1 MMCMTAW
8 LHPATAQTTFN
19 FDSYSAG
26 TTVESID
33 GWKPYEGNGN
43 TAPLWQISPDV
54 SSSLPSFLQNTYGNM
69 YKGVDNT
76 LALVS
81 MSVDFIKSISGESAS
96 FIVNN
101 YFVTE
106 DKYDITSESSISWYV
121 KKAPGTQTEYYEVV
135 VSEDGNTWTEVFNE
149 ELPSTSTTMVNKTVS
164 LEEYAE
170 KELYLGFRHYRNQV
184 NTSASALVIDNIT
197 ISATPVGGS
206 EPEPQTLSVTFS
218 ADDEDIYSDETTTLR
233 AEAKNGTGNY
243 YYSWTPT
250 TGLDNSDSATPTFT
264 PASTGIY
271 TFNCEVTD
279 GETTVPGSVTVNVT
293 ERPANPYAGKQYR
306 VKVNS
311 SPSSY
316 SYNYNGWYLHVNNH
330 DAPNN
335 NPNVGI
341 VSLLQESD
349 NQIFTIEANGSG
361 QYYLKTADGYY
372 IKCATGTQWWCV
384 YAYSATEK
392 TPLVF
397 EYLSNGVEFYI
408 KDYDKMMG
416 NGGTNAGLT
425 TNNYFKVQ
433 NSSIY
438 CDASPG
444 KDDGDGYVCTWVLE
458 EVAAPEFTLEL
469 TANSTS
475 LCEGDAVVLEANT
488 KNAVGDCSYSWTPT
502 TGLDNP
508 NSATP
513 TFTSYDIDQASEV
526 VRFTCTATDSE
537 GKEINATID
546 ITINDVPEFVDLPG
560 MITINAGETAI
571 IPIKYDETQYNLN
584 VVSTPY
590 LDYTNYSYNCDKDYD
605 GCELSVF
612 NLESDTELAITIVP
626 IYGGCQATSTVNIK
640 VINESKEVV
649 IGENNAIGNTYL
661 PVRTEWAYSLTQQI
675 YTAEELGINEA
686 SNINSISFYAT
697 WSDGTARDIEVYLA
711 NTALES
717 FPTGNPSPSSD
728 LASVLSDDFVNMT
741 GAPNFDDE
749 VTFTQGR
756 WTTINFTTPFVYEPG
771 KNIIVCVNDKTGS
784 DLDGGFE
791 FASYTRDGLRSI
803 SMYGSN
809 AYTPSAI
816 SAAGYTPTWDLGY
829 NNQIKLGYEAIADA
843 TLSAEI
849 IADKTSLC
857 DGDNSNQFTL
867 TAKRIENATYAWYYG
882 DSDSP
887 FSEDR
892 EAYYSNE
899 NPGIY
904 NIRLEVTQGGN
915 TEPATATI
923 DLTINEMPNV
933 EFVAPNAH
941 VGQTIEFAL
950 QNPTEGANYTML
962 IYNASDEQVS
972 NELTPNNGVFTWSTD
987 SYGTY
992 HAKVTADNGGC
1003 VATSTKYFAIYIAAS
1018 FGYEGT
1024 RCPDNAITF
1033 TAAQI
1038 GGVYNTYSWTIRNQ
1052 KAEIVEQISD
1062 SENYSFEH
1070 TFITAGVYEVELTNK
1085 TQVYGK
1091 DPTYST
1097 FIDQITIDPVPEVTD
1112 ITTEDATIVLVPI
1125 TFVAEGENIENTV
1138 WYIKSQD
1145 QDAVE
1150 EITMP
1155 YTFET
1160 AGDYE
1165 VSVAVSSEAGC
1176 STTFVETITIADKL
1190 SGPKVSYRGEEIRE
1204 AEGDVVDMSYRP
1216 AGAWMA
1222 PAEVVI
1228 EPDGSTPLII
1238 NSVEIVGDYFDF
1250 GDDLILENFIK
1261 IVNETVVDKAVNPG
1275 DKLVVKLSHDKANEV
1290 YQLLISDGVGPE
1302 AGINLDVENDGYAPQ
1317 LKITYSGD
1325 QERLVPIDYIAYVPD
1340 VADVFETAPVA
1351 ENGTT
1356 YNVYNILPNYQLDG
1370 ANDTDYDAV
1379 YKIELEEGDDLAVSV
1394 TMTGAD
1400 PHIYI
1405 YKADFNGEEGP
1416 GKTNY
1421 ISSTAASAMSE
1432 ILESGEYYVVVSSS
1446 DSEFDVTINAN
1457 QLEAPA
1463 QASNPAPHDRAN
1475 VSLETAA
1482 LTFTLADFSTEYQV
1496 LFGTENNMTALV
1508 NWTATATNAIS
1519 IEMPALER
1527 NNVYYW
1533 KVDARNA
1540 AGTTEGELWY
1550 FATPFDGPVAS
1561 IDKEEIMATTESAL
1575 LSWTELVPTVKEYN
1589 IYADE
1594 TKLHTITDAET
1605 LAYTLS
1611 NLPYNSEEYEI
1622 YVQVVF
1628 ANDDLR
1634 ITANSNKVPLRVSG
1648 KGGVYGYVYAED
1660 GEPVANA
1667 TVVFKGIEFK
1677 TNSDGYYEGEVW
1689 AGAYDAFVT
1698 GDNCK
1703 KKTQSVDVA
1712 YAGNT
1717 EINFIL
1723 QYVLSMVK
1731 DVVAT
1736 ETVID
1741 ESVDVEWSYE
1751 IEPATVFDF
1760 ENGELGSDIASFIE
1774 IYTYDDNTKESI
1786 YESTDYETPAYLI
1799 VEDATAPSG
1808 THCIASNIQG
1818 QDNKSACLT
1827 VVAAL
1832 ACDGTVSFYSK
1843 KLSDTY
1849 DYARFYIDGVEQ
1861 VYYPESDWIKSE
1873 YPIPAGTHT
1882 LKWSYVKDY
1891 SNSVDPDALY
1901 IDNITISSNI
1911 SYVGNIYVK
1920 DALTENAP
1928 ATPVEKN
1935 IAVEDY
1941 TYTDSEWWADAE
1953 DGIYKYGVSV
1963 VYNEEAIDLINE
1975 DFTSLQYWTSY
1986 DNNTVDN
1993 PWGTWHVGTEENTM
2007 QALDG
2012 NSVFTIGV
2020 DDGEAGTSHI
2030 KYYLVSRKINA
2041 SKQSNLT
2048 FSYIVPY
2055 WSAEYP
2061 DWFNRFR
2068 VLYGTSETGPWTP
2081 LMDYN
2086 ETAVNSW
2093 TEVTLE
2099 LPLMDN
2105 IYIAFESYS
2114 IYEPDNDILSGR
2126 GVGIDNVV
2134 VKAAERKGE
2143 SNIVWSNMVAR
2154 GNQFF
2159 QDGEWNEVGKWSRG
2173 ELPGNTSLAI
2183 ISAKAQLTSDETV
2196 KMLFINEGEGKS
2208 LEIAEN
2214 GALTL
2219 TSSEVYNE
2227 DGAESLV
2234 INAGGQL
2241 VHNKEGVEATFVKT
2255 IEPYSGAEILDGW
2268 YTISSPLATNVDA
2281 TDVTNML
2288 SNKYDLYRYDE
2299 PTHYWENYEDV
2310 NDQEPGD
2317 PDNED
2322 WGKNGGVI
2330 EKGRGYLY
2338 ANNTDTELSFV
2349 GELNTAQVSR
2359 TLSAQA
2365 DALTGFNLLGN
2376 PFAHDIYKGAAFDK
2390 ENDLRIGYYTLNYH
2404 GAWQAA
2410 TDDKAIESGAGFLVQ
2425 TDADQ
2430 TINIEKV
2437 NTRVRRATNAMMAIS
2452 VVNNQYEDVTYVSF
2466 KDGKGL
2472 EKIGHMNEYI
2482 PVVYVPYDFSAYAIA
2497 TMSEDV
2503 TEIPVNFEAKTMG
2516 EYTFGVKTEN
2526 CEYKVMTL
2534 VDNFTGKETNLLS
2547 DNYTFW
2553 ATTTDEPNRFL
2564 IKLSK
2569 EDAQIED
2576 SFIYIY
2582 NDELIF
2588 DNLSGDAI
2596 INVFD
2601 VLGRNVATFNNCG
2614 ETTYRVSTDLF
2625 ADGVY
2630 LVRLIEGNN
2639 VKVQKMVIE

>member
-1 MMCMTAW
+1 MMCVLGW
-8 LHPATAQTTFN
+8 LHPINAQTILEVGN
-19 FDSYSAG
+19 NKEG
-26 TTVESID
+26 TTFEVPASAASDVPASISQQIYWLEELKTAGLNPGD
-33 GWKPYEGNGN
+33 KISHMTFTAETLGTPTVNWSVYIKETHDDYLYDSRDYEVFDTDPVYSGEITAVNNEFSVPVNYTYQGVNILICVIENGGTGNGN
-43 TAPLWQISPDV
+43 S
-54 SSSLPSFLQNTYGNM
+54 Y
-69 YKGVDNT
+69 Y
-76 LALVS
+76 
-81 MSVDFIKSISGESAS
+81 
-96 FIVNN
+96 
-101 YFVTE
+101 
-106 DKYDITSESSISWYV
+106 KYDYADD
-121 KKAPGTQTEYYEVV
+121 APGWGVGYPTIRGKSLGTFTASNPTDGLLVPIVLEYK
-135 VSEDGNTWTEVFNE
+135 N
-149 ELPSTSTTMVNKTVS
+149 
-164 LEEYAE
+164 
-170 KELYLGFRHYRNQV
+170 YLK
-184 NTSASALVIDNIT
+184 LT
-197 ISATPVGGS
+197 IAGAS
-206 EPEPQTLSVTFS
+206 EPQPLSVTFS
-218 ADDEDIYSDETTTLR
+218 AAKENIYSDETTTLK
-233 AEAKNGTGNY
+233 AEAKDGTGNY
-243 YYSWTPT
+243 NYSWTPA
-250 TGLDNSDSATPTFT
+250 TGLSATNVANPTFT
-264 PASTGIY
+264 PPSTGIY

-279 GETTVPGSVTVNVT
+279 GETTKQGSVTVNVT

-306 VKVNS
+306 IKVNS

-316 SYNYNGWYLHVNNH
+316 YYDYNGWYLHVNNH

-341 VSLLQESD
+341 VSSQQESD

-372 IKCATGTQWWCV
+372 IKCATGSQWWCV

-392 TPLVF
+392 TPLVL

-444 KDDGDGYVCTWVLE
+444 KDDSEGYVCTWVLE

-475 LCEGDAVVLEANT
+475 VCEGNTVGLEANT
-488 KNAVGDCSYSWTPT
+488 KNAVGDCTYSWTPT
-502 TGLDNP
+502 TGLDDP
-508 NSATP
+508 DSATP

-526 VRFTCTATDSE
+526 VTFTCTATDSE
-537 GKEINATID
+537 GNEINATID
-546 ITINDVPEFVDLPG
+546 ITINDAPEFVDLPG

-571 IPIKYDETQYNLN
+571 IPVKYDEDQYSFY
-584 VVSTPY
+584 VESTPY
-590 LDYTNYSYNCDKDYD
+590 LDYTHYGYNYDDKDYD
-605 GCELSVF
+605 GCELSVL
-612 NLESDTELAITIVP
+612 NLESDTELAITIYP

-640 VINESKEVV
+640 VIDESKEVV
-649 IGENNAIGNTYL
+649 IGENNAVGNVYL
-661 PVRTEWAYSLTQQI
+661 PVRTESAYSLTQQI
-675 YTAEELGINEA
+675 YTAEELGINER

-697 WSDGTARDIEVYLA
+697 WSNGTARDIEVYLA

-728 LASVLSDDFVNMT
+728 LASVLSDDFVNMN

-749 VTFTQGR
+749 VTFTQGS
-756 WTTINFTTPFVYEPG
+756 WTTINFTTPFEYEPG

-784 DLDGGFE
+784 TTGGFE

-857 DGDNSNQFTL
+857 DGDNSNRFNL
-867 TAKRIENATYAWYYG
+867 TAKKIENATYEWYRG
-882 DSDSP
+882 DVLLGNA
-887 FSEDR
+887 R
-892 EAYYSNE
+892 EFVYSNE
-899 NPGIY
+899 NPGTY
-904 NIRLEVTQGGN
+904 TIRLEVTQGGN
-915 TEPATATI
+915 MESTTI
-923 DLTINEMPNV
+923 ELTINEMPNV

-941 VGQTIEFAL
+941 VGQTIEFTL
-950 QNPTEGANYTML
+950 QNPTEGANYTL
-962 IYNASDEQVS
+962 VIYNDSDEPVS
-972 NELTPNNGVFTWSTD
+972 SELTPNNGVFTWSTD
-987 SYGTY
+987 SYGAY

-1003 VATSTKYFAIYIAAS
+1003 VATSTEYFAVYIAAS

-1038 GGVYNTYSWTIRNQ
+1038 GGVSNAYSWTIRNQ
-1052 KAEIVEQISD
+1052 QAEIVKQISYSND
-1062 SENYSFEH
+1062 YSFEY
-1070 TFITAGVYEVELTNK
+1070 TFETAGVYEVELTN
-1085 TQVYGK
+1085 TTYPLGK
-1091 DPTYST
+1091 DPTNST
-1097 FIDQITIDPVPEVTD
+1097 FTDQITIGPVPEVTD
-1112 ITTEDATIVLVPI
+1112 ITTEDLTIVSVPI

-1138 WYIKSQD
+1138 WYIND
-1145 QDAVE
+1145 E

-1160 AGDYE
+1160 KGEYE
-1165 VSVAVSSEAGC
+1165 VSVTVSSEAGC
-1176 STTFVETITIADKL
+1176 STTFVETIEISDKL
-1190 SGPKVSYRGEEIRE
+1190 SVPKVSYRGEVIRE

-1228 EPDGSTPLII
+1228 EPDGSTPLMI

-1250 GDDLILENFIK
+1250 DGLILENFIK

-1290 YQLLISDGVGPE
+1290 YQTILDGAVGPE

-1394 TMTGAD
+1394 TTTGAD

-1405 YKADFNGEEGP
+1405 YKANFNGEEGP

-1496 LFGTENNMTALV
+1496 LFGPDKNNMTALV

-1533 KVDARNA
+1533 KVNARNA

-1622 YVQVVF
+1622 FVQVVF

-1634 ITANSNKVPLRVSG
+1634 ITANSNKVTLRVSG

-1689 AGAYDAFVT
+1689 AGVYDAFVT

-1774 IYTYDDNTKESI
+1774 IYTYNDNTKESI

-1799 VEDATAPSG
+1799 VEDANAPSG

-1818 QDNKSACLT
+1818 QDNKSACIT

-1843 KLSDTY
+1843 KLSETY
-1849 DYARFYIDGVEQ
+1849 DFARFYIDGVEQ

-1873 YPIPAGTHT
+1873 YQIPAGTHT

-1891 SNSVDPDALY
+1891 STSADPDALY

-1920 DALTENAP
+1920 DALTENAEP
-1928 ATPVEKN
+1928 KLVKEN

-1941 TYTDSEWWADAE
+1941 IYTDSEWWATAD

-1963 VYNEEAIDLINE
+1963 EYNEDAIDLINE
-1975 DFTSLQYWTSY
+1975 DFTSLQYWTTY
-1986 DNNTVDN
+1986 DDNTEPGESTN
-1993 PWGTWHVGTEENTM
+1993 FAWHVGTETTNGM
-2007 QALDG
+2007 QALSG
-2012 NSVFTIGV
+2012 NSVFTLGAEGANLI
-2020 DDGEAGTSHI
+2020 SHFR
-2030 KYYLVSRKINA
+2030 YYLVSRKINA

-2048 FSYIVPY
+2048 FSYIAPY
-2055 WSAEYP
+2055 WSAESP

-2068 VLYGTSETGPWTP
+2068 VLYGTSERGPWTP

-2086 ETAVNSW
+2086 EAAVNSW

-2105 IYIAFESYS
+2105 IYIAFESYN
-2114 IYEPDNDILSGR
+2114 IYEVANDIYTGL
-2126 GVGIDNVV
+2126 GVGLDNVV
-2134 VKAAERKGE
+2134 VTAAERKGE
-2143 SNIVWSNMVAR
+2143 SNIAWSNMVAK

-2159 QDGEWNEVGKWSRG
+2159 QDGEWNVKENWSRDAV
-2173 ELPGNTSLAI
+2173 PGNTSLAI

-2208 LEIAEN
+2208 LEIAKN

-2241 VHNKEGVEATFVKT
+2241 VHDKEGVEATFVKS
-2255 IEPYSGAEILDGW
+2255 IQHYSGAEILDGW

-2281 TDVTNML
+2281 TEVNNMI
-2288 SNKYDLYRYDE
+2288 SGEYDLYRYDE

-2390 ENDLRIGYYTLNYH
+2390 ENDLRTGYYTLNYH

-2410 TDDKAIESGAGFLVQ
+2410 TDDIAIESGAGFLVQ

-2430 TINIEKV
+2430 TINIDKV
-2437 NTRVRRATNAMMAIS
+2437 NTPVRRATNAMMAIS